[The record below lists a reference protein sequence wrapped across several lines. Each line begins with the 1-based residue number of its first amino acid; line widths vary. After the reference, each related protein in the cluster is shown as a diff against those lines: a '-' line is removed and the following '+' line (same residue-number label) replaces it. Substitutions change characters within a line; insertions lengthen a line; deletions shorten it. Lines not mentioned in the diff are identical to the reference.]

1 MRYGYRR
8 ITVLLKRE
16 GWPVNGKRIYKL
28 YKELGLQ
35 LRNKTP
41 KRKVKAKL
49 REDRQ
54 AATRANDIWAMD
66 FLHDQLFD
74 GRKIRILAVIDLFR
88 RYSPA
93 LDPRFSY
100 RLLTSSRRWIRQRL
114 SSDILGPFGS
124 TMGRS
129 SSRVTWIY
137 GHTSMASLW
146 TSAGRASQRTT
157 PSPSPSTAR
166 LGPNV

>member
-1 MRYGYRR
+1 
-8 ITVLLKRE
+8 VLLKRE

-74 GRKIRILAVIDLFR
+74 GRKIRIPAVIDLYSRF
-88 RYSPA
+88 SPA

-100 RLLTSSRRWIRQRL
+100 RATDVVGMLDRAAA
-114 SSDILGPFGS
+114 
-124 TMGRS
+124 
-129 SSRVTWIY
+129 VTGY
-137 GHTSMASLW
+137 P
-146 TSAGRASQRTT
+146 RTT
-157 PSPSPSTAR
+157 RVDNGPEFVSRDLDLWAFQHGVTLDLAATRRPPGQPAR
-166 LGPNV
+166 